1 MINEPA
7 GVLFQTLDSAAKRE
21 KKPQLAPRYR
31 PQIRPPDE
39 TRLDSPTSQRRNRSR
54 TPRSRRSASECGKS
68 CQTLP
73 GGARRQIESSLSSLH
88 ETTKFRPVQK
98 SLSAQRAT

>member
-1 MINEPA
+1 MISEPP

-21 KKPQLAPRYR
+21 QEPQLAPRYR

-39 TRLDSPTSQRRNRSR
+39 TRLDSPRSQRRNRSR
-54 TPRSRRSASECGKS
+54 TPQSRRSASESGKS

-73 GGARRQIESSLSSLH
+73 AAAQRQIESSLSSLH
-88 ETTKFRPVQK
+88 ETTKFRSVQK
-98 SLSAQRAT
+98 PLSAQRAT